1 CIEIATNAILPGRFE
16 GMGADQN
23 VVVENLRVMAG
34 DEAHSPHVRSQ
45 CVNLFDSLRGLE
57 ALLSVPEVGKLE
69 VVRDGRPVLRGLQ
82 IDSPPQAPLFLQK
95 GEKVVPYEP
104 TGPRNEHPN
113 SRTRQS
119 GHKQLF
125 LWLEDL

>member
-57 ALLSVPEVGKLE
+57 ALLSPPEAGKLE
-69 VVRDGRPVLRGLQ
+69 FVRDGRTVLRVLQ
-82 IDSPPQAPLFLQK
+82 IDSPHPVPLFLQK
-95 GEKVVPYEP
+95 GDKVVPYEP
-104 TGPRNEHPN
+104 PGPRDETPN
-113 SRTRQS
+113 SQTRQ
-119 GHKQLF
+119 
-125 LWLEDL
+125 